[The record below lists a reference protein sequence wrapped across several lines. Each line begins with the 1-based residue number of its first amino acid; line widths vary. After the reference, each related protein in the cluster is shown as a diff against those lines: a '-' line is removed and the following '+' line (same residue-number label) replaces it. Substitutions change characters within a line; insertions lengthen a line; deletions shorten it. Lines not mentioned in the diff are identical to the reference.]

1 MLIVLEGLDGAGKTT
16 QVNLLQK
23 YFESENMKSAFLH
36 FPRFDAPVYGDLIA
50 SFLRGEFGDVNTV
63 NPRLVALL
71 YAGDRDNAASIL
83 NAWFAEGKVVIL
95 DRYVYSNIAFQ
106 CAKIR
111 DGAKREQ
118 LREWIFNL
126 EYDFFGIPRPDI
138 SIFLDVPFDFT
149 LEKLKSQ
156 REGAERDYLKGKE
169 DIHESDFDL
178 QKRVRDVYLEQTNI
192 DKQFVPVNC
201 VDENSRMKTPQIIH
215 EEIIK
220 LCTNP
225 TSYNVSPPKKN

>member
-23 YFESENMKSAFLH
+23 HYESENMKSVFLH

-63 NPRLVALL
+63 DPRLVALL
-71 YAGDRDNAASIL
+71 YAGDRNNATPKLKSWL
-83 NAWFAEGKVVIL
+83 DEGKVVIL

-106 CAKIR
+106 CAKIS
-111 DGAKREQ
+111 DEAKREK
-118 LREWIFNL
+118 LRQWIFDM
-126 EYDFFGIPRPDI
+126 EYNCFGIPRPDI

-149 LEKLKSQ
+149 VEKLKSP
-156 REGAERDYLKGKE
+156 REGADREYLNGKK

-178 QKRVRDVYLEQTNI
+178 QKKVREVYIEQTNRN
-192 DKQFVPVNC
+192 KNFVLVNC

-215 EEIIK
+215 KEIIT
-220 LCTNP
+220 LIGRIL
-225 TSYNVSPPKKN
+225 V